1 MARRDIEVPLVPK
14 LIKRVD
20 QILNESGMTR
30 RSIIKGDTIEA
41 YGEVGIKGFYIYLDE
56 VIDDD
61 TAILIID
68 ANNRQSLDIISNLIQ
83 TGLEE
88 LYQEHKEGKKLERNS
103 ILIMTQLMI
112 QLIRI
117 K

>member
-1 MARRDIEVPLVPK
+1 M
-14 LIKRVD
+14 D

-68 ANNRQSLDIISNLIQ
+68 ANNRQSLDIISNLIKQ
-83 TGLEE
+83 DL
-88 LYQEHKEGKKLERNS
+88 KSFIRNIRKGKKLERNS